1 MLKHAYTHTRATLT
15 DKELHVRR
23 CVEPVGAAL
32 DSCKEKS
39 SSKMDDFASA
49 IERGFTSI
57 GNFAAPIEK
66 SVVSFLDSRVTPKLK
81 EVAKWGDSKLGGD
94 TRPRA
99 PGQKLACS
107 VSAKADVTKEEKE
120 A

>member
-1 MLKHAYTHTRATLT
+1 
-15 DKELHVRR
+15 
-23 CVEPVGAAL
+23 
-32 DSCKEKS
+32 
-39 SSKMDDFASA
+39 MDEFASA

-66 SVVSFLDSRVTPKLK
+66 SVVSFLDNKVTPKLK

-94 TRPRA
+94 TRPRNI
-99 PGQKLACS
+99 PGQKLPVGVPAS
-107 VSAKADVTKEEKE
+107 VDATNDDKE